1 MPRADSS
8 LAPSLAEL
16 AALGKLW
23 KEHAPKLLAMVRRR
37 IDPALGA
44 RLDAEGILSEAFLR
58 ARNRWKAFTEQAVM
72 TPYAWLYRIALDC
85 LIEAYR
91 RETGPRHGG
100 RNLMP
105 LPDGTSV
112 QLGLG
117 LMHTGT
123 SPSNAAA
130 REELRRQ
137 MKQVLD
143 QLKEEDREI
152 LWMRHADELSYKEAA
167 AILGISENAATQ
179 RYRRALA
186 RLSDLWLQLHPDWSP

>member
-1 MPRADSS
+1 MGRSDSS
-8 LAPSLAEL
+8 LPASLAAM
-16 AALGKLW
+16 AALGKVW
-23 KEHAPKLLAMVRRR
+23 EEHAPKLLAMVRRR

-44 RLDAEGILSEAFLR
+44 RLDAESILSETFLR
-58 ARNRWKAFTEQAVM
+58 ARSKWTAFNQQSSVTS
-72 TPYAWLYRIALDC
+72 YAWLYRIALDC

-91 RETGPRHGG
+91 RETRPCHGG
-100 RNLMP
+100 RNIMP

-123 SPSNAAA
+123 SPSDAAA
-130 REELRRQ
+130 REEMRRQ
-137 MKQVLD
+137 MEQVLD

-167 AILGISENAATQ
+167 TILDISENAATQ

-186 RLSDLWLQLHPDWSP
+186 RLSDLWLQLHPNWSA